1 MDGAFNNAFHGHERL
16 KIKEVINMPKPLP
29 HERRYWREEP
39 AHSEILDAIEN
50 GFEQI
55 FEAIEDIKRRLK

>member
-1 MDGAFNNAFHGHERL
+1 
-16 KIKEVINMPKPLP
+16 MPKPLP

>member
-1 MDGAFNNAFHGHERL
+1 
-16 KIKEVINMPKPLP
+16 MPKPLP
-29 HERRYWREEP
+29 HERRYWRGEP
-39 AHSEILDAIEN
+39 THSEILDAIEN